1 MADSSKHLLLVEDE
15 GPLRQAVAEQLADRG
30 FSVEQAESG
39 EAALARLSEFAF
51 DVIVTDLRLPGI
63 DGSAVVEA
71 AVARYPDIIA
81 IVVTGYGTVK
91 DAVEAIKR
99 GAADF
104 VNKPFQIDELLHAL
118 DSALEQRRLKSE
130 NAYLR
135 AQLQERYRFEGVV
148 GKGRAMAR
156 VFQLL
161 ETVAPTNSTILITG
175 ETGTGKEVVARAIH
189 HNSPRR
195 MSRFVA
201 LNCTAIPETLLEAE
215 LFGHVRGAFTG
226 AVGNRQGRLE
236 QAHKGTLFLDEV
248 GTMSPALQT
257 KLLRVL
263 QEREFERVGDS
274 HTTKVDVRVIAA
286 TNSDLSRMVA
296 DGQFR
301 EDLFYRLNVIPVELP
316 PLRERK
322 EDIPLLVQHFLDK
335 FRAADAASAKASDA
349 DVAQAFRPALTRPAL
364 TVSQDA
370 MRRLMAYSWPG
381 NVRQLENAI
390 ERAVAIS
397 AGRTQIDVTDLP
409 LEIQQAHEPAL
420 PSTVSL
426 PEDGLD
432 LDAFITHV
440 ERELIE
446 RALERTGGNKGRAA
460 KLLNL
465 KRTTLVEKL
474 KRLGKQRV

>member
-1 MADSSKHLLLVEDE
+1 MAESAKHLLLVEDE
-15 GPLRQAVAEQLADRG
+15 VPLRLAVAEQLTDRG
-30 FSVEQAESG
+30 YSVEQAESG
-39 EAALARLSEFAF
+39 EAALARLGEFAF

-104 VNKPFQIDELLHAL
+104 VNKPFQIDELLHSL
-118 DSALEQRRLKSE
+118 DSALERRRLKSE

-195 MSRFVA
+195 LFRFVA

-248 GTMSPALQT
+248 GTMSTALQT

-286 TNSDLSRMVA
+286 TNSDLTRMVA
-296 DGQFR
+296 EGQFR

-335 FRAADAASAKASDA
+335 FRAADMAAGQS
-349 DVAQAFRPALTRPAL
+349 RPAL
-364 TVSQDA
+364 TVAQDA
-370 MRRLMAYSWPG
+370 IRHLMAYSWPG

-390 ERAVAIS
+390 ERAVAIN
-397 AGRTQIDVTDLP
+397 AGRPQIDVADLP
-409 LEIQQAHEPAL
+409 VEIQQAEPAL

-426 PEDGLD
+426 PEGGLD
-432 LDAFITHV
+432 LDAFIAHI

-446 RALERTGGNKGRAA
+446 RSLERTGGNKGRAA

-474 KRLGKQRV
+474 KRLGKQSTM